1 MKIKLVVIGK
11 LKEKIYKERIDEYVK
26 WINKD
31 LPIELIFLKE
41 NKKDKINKKLKNH
54 MRSQD
59 HVICVSEEGKAKSSI
74 QMSRFLFK
82 GTRDLV
88 FFMGGPD
95 GHPKFIME
103 KADTVLSL
111 SLMTFPHEMA
121 LLILAEQ
128 IYRAISIK
136 KGTKYHR

>member
-11 LKEKIYKERIDEYVK
+11 LKEKIYKERVHEYVK

-31 LPIELIFLKE
+31 FPIELIFLKE
-41 NKKDKINKKLKNH
+41 SKKDKINKKLKNH
-54 MRSQD
+54 MESQN
-59 HVICVSEEGKAKSSI
+59 HVICVSEKGKAKSSM
-74 QMSRFLFK
+74 QMSRFLFN
-82 GTRDLV
+82 GTRDLA
-88 FFMGGPD
+88 FFIGGPN

-111 SLMTFPHEMA
+111 SEMTFPHEMA
-121 LLILAEQ
+121 LLMLTEQ

>member
-54 MRSQD
+54 MRSKD
-59 HVICVSEEGKAKSSI
+59 HVICVSEKGKAKSSM
-74 QMSRFLFK
+74 QMSRFLFN

-88 FFMGGPD
+88 FFIGGPD

>member
-1 MKIKLVVIGK
+1 
-11 LKEKIYKERIDEYVK
+11 
-26 WINKD
+26 
-31 LPIELIFLKE
+31 
-41 NKKDKINKKLKNH
+41 

-59 HVICVSEEGKAKSSI
+59 HVICVSEKGKAKSSI